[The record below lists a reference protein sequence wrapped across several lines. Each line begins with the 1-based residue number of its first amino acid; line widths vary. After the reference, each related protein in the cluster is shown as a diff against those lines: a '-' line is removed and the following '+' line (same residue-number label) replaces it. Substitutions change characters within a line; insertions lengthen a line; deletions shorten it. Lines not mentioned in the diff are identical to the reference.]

1 MRLACA
7 SNGNCDL
14 GGLGPDCPCT
24 AHRCTV
30 LQFSSLVSGSFVERW
45 SELNRSGVPTCT
57 ARRAACARPVAVR
70 AVVAVPGSA
79 PRGGPGR
86 PARAG
91 DVPLRGSTSTTP
103 GGGEPAIANRHRRSG
118 ADARRT
124 APSASRAL
132 SAESCRAQPAPA
144 PPPREPRESVSRTDE
159 PVPRRVRASDPREC
173 QCAQPCRVR
182 PPGTARSR
190 AALSEHVP
198 GR

>member
-1 MRLACA
+1 MYDGRNPRNARRGVERRMRLACA

-79 PRGGPGR
+79 PRGGPEAGSSGR
-86 PARAG
+86 RT
-91 DVPLRGSTSTTP
+91 LRGSTSTTP

-132 SAESCRAQPAPA
+132 SAVGRHNGAGAPEPPESDGRAGPAARACVGPA
-144 PPPREPRESVSRTDE
+144 
-159 PVPRRVRASDPREC
+159 
-173 QCAQPCRVR
+173 
-182 PPGTARSR
+182 
-190 AALSEHVP
+190 
-198 GR
+198 

>member
-7 SNGNCDL
+7 SNGNCEL

-132 SAESCRAQPAPA
+132 SAVSTTAPA
-144 PPPREPRESVSRTDE
+144 PEPRESDRTSRSRGACVRRTRVS
-159 PVPRRVRASDPREC
+159 VPSRAGCDHR
-173 QCAQPCRVR
+173 A
-182 PPGTARSR
+182 PPDRR